1 MTLKNKVTGL
11 GSPELL
17 EEITRILYREKI
29 FIGGEEKVNID
40 FDIKKHLNEEM
51 KKHYDKLIFR
61 LDRIIQHAANQK
73 IKILLDAEQSTRQLG
88 IHFISLQ
95 LIRKFNTAEPVI
107 YNTYQCY
114 MKETQSILFNHLH
127 TAQLNRFFLGVKI
140 VRGAYV
146 DHENE
151 MARSLNTSSPIFGN
165 KKLTDD
171 SYNTSLVR
179 CFDSVQRGS
188 AGVVVATH
196 NEESVQIAVNKM
208 KEVNLKNDFP
218 FVHFGT
224 LLGMCDHIAYGLSA
238 HGYQCF
244 KLLPYGKIDIVFP
257 YLFRRLQE
265 NSSVLS
271 GTQRERDL
279 MLREIK
285 RRENSK

>member
-1 MTLKNKVTGL
+1 
-11 GSPELL
+11 L

-29 FIGGEEKVNID
+29 FIGGEEQNNLD
-40 FDIKKHLNEEM
+40 FDIKNHLNEDM
-51 KKHYDKLIFR
+51 KKQYDKLMHR
-61 LDRIIQHAANQK
+61 LEKIIKNAADHK

-88 IHFISLQ
+88 IHYVSLQ
-95 LIRKFNTAEPVI
+95 LIKKFNVVEPII

-127 TAQLNRFFLGVKI
+127 TAKLNRFFLGVKI

-151 MARSLNTSSPIFGN
+151 KARSLNLPSPIFEN
-165 KKLTDD
+165 KTLTDN
-171 SYNTSLVR
+171 SYNSSLLR
-179 CFDSVQRGS
+179 CLDHVHHGS

-208 KEVNLKNDFP
+208 HQINLKNDFP

-224 LLGMCDHIAYGLSA
+224 LLGMCDHIAFGLTS

-244 KLLPYGKIDIVFP
+244 KLLPFGKIDIVFP

-285 RRENSK
+285 RRENSLK